1 MEKKKKFIINVV
13 FYAMILIL
21 VWAGVKYLVMP
32 MMPFIIAFLVA
43 ALLQIPVRK
52 TKLSGKRKKAA
63 SIIACVIFYGIL
75 FLLATWAGVKL
86 LDGLEGL
93 IRRVP
98 YLYNTTIVPVFE
110 TIADYLDKSMTYVPP
125 AIAQTIEDS
134 FEQMTRN
141 LGSYVSSFSVLVV
154 QLISG
159 GISEVPGFVIRLVIT
174 VVATFFFAGD
184 YDGIIA
190 FFRRFLTPGQEGLVR
205 KAQSYVKNV
214 LFIYLRSY
222 SLLFLIT
229 FGELCLGLLIMGIP
243 YPVLIGLGIAVFDI
257 LPVLGTGGI
266 LLPWAAI
273 LLIMKNH
280 GLAFGILLLY
290 LVILVVRNML
300 EPRIVG
306 KQIGLH
312 PLATLA
318 ALFLGLKLLGLAG
331 LIIFP
336 VALTVVVNFT
346 KEELKAKI

>member
-110 TIADYLDKSMTYVPP
+110 TIADYLDKSMTSVPP

-229 FGELCLGLLIMGIP
+229 FVELCLGLLIMGIP

-318 ALFLGLKLLGLAG
+318 ALFLGLKLLGLVG

>member
-21 VWAGVKYLVMP
+21 VWIGVKYLVMP

-63 SIIACVIFYGIL
+63 SIAACVIFYGIL

-110 TIADYLDKSMTYVPP
+110 TIADYLDKSMTSVPP

>member
-1 MEKKKKFIINVV
+1 M
-13 FYAMILIL
+13 
-21 VWAGVKYLVMP
+21 
-32 MMPFIIAFLVA
+32 
-43 ALLQIPVRK
+43 
-52 TKLSGKRKKAA
+52 
-63 SIIACVIFYGIL
+63 
-75 FLLATWAGVKL
+75 
-86 LDGLEGL
+86 
-93 IRRVP
+93 
-98 YLYNTTIVPVFE
+98 
-110 TIADYLDKSMTYVPP
+110 
-125 AIAQTIEDS
+125 
-134 FEQMTRN
+134 
-141 LGSYVSSFSVLVV
+141 
-154 QLISG
+154 
-159 GISEVPGFVIRLVIT
+159 
-174 VVATFFFAGD
+174 
-184 YDGIIA
+184 
-190 FFRRFLTPGQEGLVR
+190 R